1 MSCDD
6 APVTAGLREV
16 VSAHP
21 LWYHVL
27 DLPGGVV
34 TPGWFDLR
42 PVVDRLP
49 WPEVAGRRCL
59 DVGTYD
65 GFLAF
70 ELERRGAAEVVAVD
84 IDDHRAWDWPADV
97 RGAAPEDL
105 AAMAGP
111 EKGAGFRIAA
121 EALGSSVRRLP
132 VSVYDLSPETVGTFD
147 VVVVG
152 SLLLHLRDPLRALQA
167 VRSVC
172 TGSLLS
178 TESVDLPLTLLH
190 PRRPVARLEG
200 LGALCQWWEPSVA
213 GHAQMVRAGGF
224 VVERTLGPYPVAF
237 GPAHPVPPPGW
248 RSTRDLLLRRL
259 FAGGQGVPHS
269 AVLARPLP

>member
-1 MSCDD
+1 MTAVPDSVRERV
-6 APVTAGLREV
+6 ASQPV
-16 VSAHP
+16 
-21 LWYHVL
+21 WYHVL
-27 DLPGGVV
+27 ELPGGVT

-49 WPEVAGRRCL
+49 WPQLAGRRCL

-70 ELERRGAAEVVAVD
+70 EMERRGAAEVVAAD
-84 IDDHRAWDWPADV
+84 IDDHRLWDWPVDA
-97 RGAAPEDL
+97 RKSAPADL

-111 EKGAGFRIAA
+111 EKGRGFRIAA
-121 EALGSSVRRLP
+121 QALGSSVRRVP

-152 SLLLHLRDPLRALQA
+152 SLLLHLRDPLRALEA

-172 TGSLLS
+172 TGQLLS
-178 TESVDLPLTLLH
+178 AESVDLGLTLLH
-190 PRRPVARLEG
+190 PRKPVLRLNG
-200 LGALCQWWEPSVA
+200 LGTLCQWSEPSVA
-213 GHAQMVRAGGF
+213 GHRQLVRAAGF
-224 VVERTLGPYPVAF
+224 TIDRAVGPYPVAF
-237 GPAHPVPPPGW
+237 GPGHPPQGPGW
-248 RSTRDLLLRRL
+248 RDRRDLVLRRL

-269 AVLARPLP
+269 AVLARPLPA